1 VTTILLDLYDQI
13 EALDDQLISLLAKRV
28 AVSRS
33 IAKQTSTLTDRAEDM
48 SSMITNVC
56 EQTTTNR
63 LAAEIVR
70 QLWCKIID
78 AGCLSQSEFV
88 SDIADGGIE
97 NRSSTA
103 GTVLGNMSMRIDHV
117 TIAVRDIQAAII
129 HHRDR
134 LGFILRQRY
143 QIDGDFSGMEI
154 AIMEAGEIKFVLVSP
169 TNPKSHIAQ
178 YIDHYGTGV
187 QHLAIEVRDL
197 GVVKAELMSRQF
209 PLLGEIAHSDGL
221 DQIFSYRDDNS
232 GMQLEFVQR
241 SGETSLT
248 AQNMTS
254 LFRSMERAGVY

>member
-1 VTTILLDLYDQI
+1 MTTIPLGLHHQI
-13 EALDDQLISLLAKRV
+13 EAIDDQLISLLAKRV
-28 AVSRS
+28 EISRS
-33 IAKQTSTLTDRAEDM
+33 IAKQTSTVTDCAKHI
-48 SSMITNVC
+48 SSRITNAG
-56 EQTTTNR
+56 EQTTPDR

-70 QLWCKIID
+70 QLWCKMID
-78 AGCLSQSEFV
+78 AGCLSQGEVV
-88 SDIADGGIE
+88 SDIAEGGTR

-117 TIAVRDIQAAII
+117 TIAVRDLNAAII

-154 AIMEAGEIKFVLVSP
+154 AIMEAGEVKFVLVSP
-169 TNPKSHIAQ
+169 SNPKSHIAQ

-197 GVVKAELMSRQF
+197 EAVQAELMSRQF
-209 PLLGEIAHSDGL
+209 PLIGEVAHSDGI
-221 DQIFSYRDDNS
+221 DQIFSYRDANS

-241 SGETSLT
+241 SGERSLT
-248 AQNMTS
+248 TQNMTS